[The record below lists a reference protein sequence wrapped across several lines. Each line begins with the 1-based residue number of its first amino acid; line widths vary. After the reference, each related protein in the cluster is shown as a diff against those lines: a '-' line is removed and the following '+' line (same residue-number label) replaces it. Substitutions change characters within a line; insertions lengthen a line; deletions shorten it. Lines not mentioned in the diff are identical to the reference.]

1 MKFLDFVRIFQQK
14 YTNILVK
21 IVEIDELFDEK
32 NRNEI
37 EHDLKLNKS
46 IEFKIYFQN

>member
-37 EHDLKLNKS
+37 DLKLNKS